1 MARELQLRRGG
12 NTWGQPI
19 AVQRARTNPFNN
31 DVSTTATIR
40 AMGRVARQCAN
51 DPLVVAATADALS
64 AGAYSQRMAASAI
77 FHWVR
82 SNIRFVE
89 DEELMYQEFGI
100 APAELDKEL
109 LIIPPVLL
117 AMPEPMG
124 DCDCFSMLLASML
137 LCAGITPY
145 FVTVAADPEDPRKF
159 SHVYVCACLKDEGT
173 HMCLDAGNR
182 LSMVPPGWEANEVTR
197 KAIWAV

>member
-1 MARELQLRRGG
+1 MASELQLRRGG
-12 NTWGQPI
+12 NVWGQPI
-19 AVQRARTNPFNN
+19 AVRRARTNPFNN
-31 DVSTTATIR
+31 DVSTAATIR
-40 AMGRVARQCAN
+40 AMSRVARECAN
-51 DPLVVAATADALS
+51 DPLVVQATGQALS

-82 SNIRFVE
+82 SHITFVE
-89 DEELMYQEFGI
+89 DEELMYKQFGI

-145 FVTVAADPEDPRKF
+145 FVTVAADAEEPRKF
-159 SHVYVCACLKDEGT
+159 SHVYVCACLRDEGT

-182 LSMVPPGWEANEVTR
+182 FSMVPPGWEASEVTR